1 MKNLTL
7 SLLETTK
14 RLSEAGFKI
23 GYDKLRA
30 GIIAG
35 VFDFAVS
42 FETGNAPVFVIYAK
56 DLEKFI
62 EQHGGKPIEC

>member
-1 MKNLTL
+1 MPRLTL
-7 SLLETTK
+7 TLNETTN
-14 RLSEAGFKI
+14 RLAEAGFKI

-42 FETGNAPVFVIYAK
+42 FETGHAPVFVIYAK
-56 DLEKFI
+56 DLEDFI
-62 EQHGGKPIEC
+62 VRHGGKARE